1 MIIANSAIASSHRV
15 PFGGACCGLS
25 RFSPKM
31 RGRRSYLRLGPFDVP
46 RTGYNQSGKVILA
59 RSIRKC
65 SSPLASN
72 YFSWWKKCL
81 FTWLVVHFVDLL
93 LMYTLISISK
103 TIIFLYNTLYITLYN
118 FCNNYFLFNYFL
130 FLSANV
136 RLRRAFSNYA
146 QNKVLFAFLFF
157 GCFPSFALD
166 FPNGQFSFVLSRL
179 KIRIEF
185 SNGCSLLLLLQHVI
199 GQGR

>member
-1 MIIANSAIASSHRV
+1 ME
-15 PFGGACCGLS
+15 
-25 RFSPKM
+25 
-31 RGRRSYLRLGPFDVP
+31 
-46 RTGYNQSGKVILA
+46 
-59 RSIRKC
+59 
-65 SSPLASN
+65 
-72 YFSWWKKCL
+72 KCL
-81 FTWLVVHFVDLL
+81 FTCLVVHFVDLL
-93 LMYTLISISK
+93 LMYTLILISK
-103 TIIFLYNTLYITLYN
+103 TIIFLYNTFYITLYN

-146 QNKVLFAFLFF
+146 QNKVLFLFF
-157 GCFPSFALD
+157 GCFPIFALD

-185 SNGCSLLLLLQHVI
+185 SSGCSLLLLLQHVI